1 MVLNV
6 NAFDEPGISCS
17 FVDAPSATT
26 RWSVRQIVGGSPG
39 GDGSNDVALHV
50 DTFDGRLDKAC
61 PSENGTDRLRAVPQF

>member
-26 RWSVRQIVGGSPG
+26 RWSYGRSWPAARG
-39 GDGSNDVALHV
+39 GDGSNDV
-50 DTFDGRLDKAC
+50 
-61 PSENGTDRLRAVPQF
+61 